1 MMNFLITIAA
11 WLVARRAEPSTYQGL
26 SVLAG
31 LAGKVFAGD
40 AVLGQQI
47 LEAGMGIAAAIQTVK
62 KEPLEGRDY

>member
-1 MMNFLITIAA
+1 MIYLLKLSA
-11 WLVARRAEPSTYQGL
+11 WLVARRSEPSTYQGL

-31 LAGKVFAGD
+31 LVGKVFAND

-47 LEAGMGIAAAIQTVK
+47 LEAGMGIAAAIQTLK